1 MIDTSALALAIARLD
16 GWLDGMRSDDGYGGP
31 VAHWWRDSML
41 FCGAGLDWRY
51 EGIISGYV
59 TLFERTGES
68 RWVLKARRAADD
80 LVRGQLPDG
89 RFRNSSFEGNP
100 LAGGTPHEAAADVG
114 LLVLATAMRSA
125 RLPGWERYVE
135 TAERNLVGYHIGALW
150 DRRARRFSDG
160 AGAFVPNKA
169 ATIIEALCR
178 LAAFTGDD
186 NRVERFV
193 GPTADS
199 IVAHQARRS
208 GSGTDG
214 AISQATISDRRVDQL
229 FPYYI
234 ARCIPGLVAAYQALD
249 QVRYLEAAVA
259 AALFLERVRE
269 DDGSYPQVVYPD
281 GRKNRYPR
289 WVAAVGD
296 IIRVLELLRPL
307 GIDVD
312 VDATTRW
319 MLDGQLPTG
328 GFRVAAGFSA
338 HTRQRESAGP
348 PDVRDLVPVV
358 GWNDKAFRGLT
369 TLLPHGSRVGATP
382 TADVGYET
390 PATWWSFG
398 GRGSSV
404 VYRENAESVA
414 VVSRRAEL
422 YSWHKG
428 ETWATVRSRHG
439 WS

>member
-1 MIDTSALALAIARLD
+1 MSVFSCLR
-16 GWLDGMRSDDGYGGP
+16 P
-31 VAHWWRDSML
+31 P
-41 FCGAGLDWRY
+41 CGRHA
-51 EGIISGYV
+51 
-59 TLFERTGES
+59 F
-68 RWVLKARRAADD
+68 
-80 LVRGQLPDG
+80 PDG
-89 RFRNSSFEGNP
+89 ALRRDRGP
-100 LAGGTPHEAAADVG
+100 
-114 LLVLATAMRSA
+114 
-125 RLPGWERYVE
+125 
-135 TAERNLVGYHIGALW
+135 NLVGYHIGALW

-249 QVRYLEAAVA
+249 QVRYLEAALA

-296 IIRVLELLRPL
+296 IIRVPSFSGPWVSTSMSTPRPVGCL
-307 GIDVD
+307 TASCQQAASASRRGS
-312 VDATTRW
+312 
-319 MLDGQLPTG
+319 LPI
-328 GFRVAAGFSA
+328 
-338 HTRQRESAGP
+338 
-348 PDVRDLVPVV
+348 
-358 GWNDKAFRGLT
+358 
-369 TLLPHGSRVGATP
+369 HGS
-382 TADVGYET
+382 
-390 PATWWSFG
+390 
-398 GRGSSV
+398 
-404 VYRENAESVA
+404 
-414 VVSRRAEL
+414 VSLR
-422 YSWHKG
+422 
-428 ETWATVRSRHG
+428 TT
-439 WS
+439 